1 MITAPAP
8 GGPRAT
14 TGERTAPIIEARGV
28 RKSFGPVE
36 VLHGI
41 DFALRPGEVHAL
53 VGENGAGKSTLMKCL
68 TGYQP
73 VTGGE
78 IWLRG
83 EPVRFSSSDEAERA
97 GVVLIHQEFNLAEQ
111 LSAEAN
117 IFLGRELKKGV
128 FLDWKT
134 MRRRASELLDELATP
149 IDTRRPVSS
158 LSVSQKQMVEIAK
171 ALARDARVL
180 VMDEPTAVLTSR
192 EAEVLFEQISRLKAE
207 GVVIL
212 YTSHKL
218 DEIVR
223 IADEVTVLRDGSF
236 ISNRPASKTS
246 TDTMARDMVGR
257 ELSDLFPP
265 KGEPRRLAPA
275 LEVERFSVPG
285 HARDISFKLA
295 KGEVLGFAGLV
306 GAGRTELME
315 GIMGLRESAGTIRVN
330 GDPIRVASPRDAV
343 RHGLSYLTEDRKG
356 RGLLLEYGMRE
367 NLTLLG
373 LDRFSKIFV
382 DEAAERKAL
391 DTAVERFDI
400 RGASREGRVGNLS
413 GGNQQKLLLAKT
425 MLVDPDIVI
434 LDEPTRG
441 IDIGT
446 KQQIYRFI
454 HDLAEEGRAV
464 IVISSEM
471 SEVIGL
477 CHRVV
482 VMRSGRLAGELTGAE
497 ITEEA
502 IVRRAMGLHSE
513 PLEEVA

>member
-1 MITAPAP
+1 MS
-8 GGPRAT
+8 
-14 TGERTAPIIEARGV
+14 ERPYPILEARQIW
-28 RKSFGPVE
+28 KSFGPVE
-36 VLHGI
+36 VLHGV

-73 VTGGE
+73 VSGGE
-78 IWLRG
+78 ILLDG
-83 EPVRFSSSDEAERA
+83 KPVSFASSDEAENR

-117 IFLGRELKKGV
+117 VFLGRELRTGL
-128 FLDWKT
+128 FLDWKA
-134 MRRRASELLDELATP
+134 MRQRASSLLDQLSTP

-171 ALARDARVL
+171 ALARNARVL

-192 EAEVLFEQISRLKAE
+192 EAEVLFEQIARLKAE
-207 GVVIL
+207 GVAIL

-223 IADEVTVLRDGSF
+223 VADEVTVLRDGAM
-236 ISNRPASKTS
+236 ISSVTVSETNADR
-246 TDTMARDMVGR
+246 MARDMVGR
-257 ELSDLFPP
+257 ELSDLFPAKTQP
-265 KGEPRRLAPA
+265 PQATPA
-275 LEVERFSVPG
+275 LTVEDFSVPG
-285 HARDISFKLA
+285 HARHISFDLA

-315 GIMGLRESAGTIRVN
+315 GIMGLREGSGTIRRN
-330 GDPIRVASPRDAV
+330 GEVVRIRHCRDAV
-343 RHGLSYLTEDRKG
+343 SHGLSYLTEDRKG
-356 RGLLLEYGMRE
+356 RGLLLKYGMRE

-373 LDRFSKIFV
+373 LDRFSGLFV
-382 DEAAERKAL
+382 DRKAEQKAL
-391 DTAVERFDI
+391 DEAVKRFDI
-400 RGASREGRVGNLS
+400 RAASLDGPVGNLS

-425 MLVDPDIVI
+425 MLVEPEIVI

-446 KQQIYRFI
+446 KQQIYSFI
-454 HDLAEEGRAV
+454 HSLAAEGRAV

-477 CHRVV
+477 CHRVL
-482 VMRSGRLAGELTGAE
+482 VMRSGRITGELAGDQM
-497 ITEEA
+497 TEEA
-502 IVRRAMGLHSE
+502 IVRRAMGLDSE
-513 PLEEVA
+513 MFEEVA

>member
-1 MITAPAP
+1 MTTRPAP
-8 GGPRAT
+8 
-14 TGERTAPIIEARGV
+14 ILEARQV

-36 VLHGI
+36 VLHGV

-73 VTGGE
+73 VSGGE
-78 IWLRG
+78 IVLDG
-83 EPVRFSSSDEAERA
+83 APVAFASSDEAESR

-117 IFLGRELKKGV
+117 IFLGREVKKGF
-128 FLDWKT
+128 FLDWKH
-134 MRRRASELLDELATP
+134 MRDRASALLEDLATP
-149 IDTRRPVSS
+149 VDTRRPVSS

-171 ALARDARVL
+171 ALARNARVL
-180 VMDEPTAVLTSR
+180 VMDEPTAVLTTR
-192 EAEVLFEQISRLKAE
+192 EAKVLFEQIERLKSE
-207 GVVIL
+207 GVAIL

-218 DEIVR
+218 DEIAAL
-223 IADEVTVLRDGSF
+223 ADEVTVLRDGSLV
-236 ISNRPASKTS
+236 SNRPAGE
-246 TDTMARDMVGR
+246 TDADRMARDMVGR
-257 ELSDLFPP
+257 ELSDLFPQ
-265 KGEPRRLAPA
+265 KTTPRTEAPA
-275 LEVERFSVPG
+275 LEVSGFSVPG
-285 HARDISFKLA
+285 YAKDISFALA
-295 KGEVLGFAGLV
+295 RGEVLGFAGLV

-315 GIMGLRESAGTIRVN
+315 GIMGLRENAGTIRRK
-330 GDPIRVASPRDAV
+330 GADIRIANPRDAS

-356 RGLLLEYGMRE
+356 RGLLLKYGMRE
-367 NLTLLG
+367 NLTLLA
-373 LDRFSKIFV
+373 LDRFSNVFV
-382 DEAAERKAL
+382 DEAAERTAL
-391 DTAVERFDI
+391 DEAIRRFDI
-400 RGASREGRVGNLS
+400 RAASLDGPVGNLS

-425 MLVDPDIVI
+425 MLVDPEIVI

-477 CHRVV
+477 CHRVI
-482 VMRSGRLAGELTGAE
+482 VMRSGRITGELSGDA

-502 IVRRAMGLHSE
+502 IVRRAMGLATDQ
-513 PLEEVA
+513 LEEVA

>member
-1 MITAPAP
+1 MAADRPAP
-8 GGPRAT
+8 
-14 TGERTAPIIEARGV
+14 ILEARSL
-28 RKSFGPVE
+28 RKSYGPVE
-36 VLHGI
+36 VLHGV

-73 VTGGE
+73 ASSGD
-78 IWLRG
+78 ILLRG
-83 EPVRFSSSDEAERA
+83 EPVTFASSEEAEDK

-117 IFLGRELKKGV
+117 VFLGRELKKGL

-134 MRRRASELLDELATP
+134 MRAKASEFLNELATP
-149 IDTRRPVSS
+149 IDTRLPVSK

-171 ALARDARVL
+171 ALARKARVL

-192 EAEVLFEQISRLKAE
+192 EAEVLFEQIARLKAE
-207 GVVIL
+207 GVAIL

-223 IADEVTVLRDGSF
+223 IADEVTVLRDGTLV
-236 ISNRPASKTS
+236 SNRPVDE
-246 TDTMARDMVGR
+246 TDPDRMARDMVGR
-257 ELSDLFPP
+257 ELNEIFPP
-265 KGEPRRLAPA
+265 KAAAKTVKRA
-275 LEVERFSVPG
+275 LEVEGFSVPG
-285 HARDISFKLA
+285 YAKDASFSLSE
-295 KGEVLGFAGLV
+295 GEVLGFAGLV

-315 GIMGLRESAGTIRVN
+315 GIMGLRPSNGTIRRS
-330 GDPIRVASPRDAV
+330 GTDIRIRSPKDAV
-343 RHGLSYLTEDRKG
+343 AHGLAYLTEDRKG
-356 RGLLLEYGMRE
+356 RGLLLRYGLRE

-373 LDRFSKIFV
+373 LDRFSSGFFV
-382 DEAAERKAL
+382 DEAAEREAL
-391 DTAVERFDI
+391 ARAIERFDI
-400 RGASREGRVGNLS
+400 RAASKDGPVGNLS

-425 MLVDPDIVI
+425 MLVEPRIVI

-454 HDLAEEGRAV
+454 HDLAAEGRAV

-482 VMRSGRLAGELTGAE
+482 VMRSGRITGELAGEA

-502 IVRRAMGLHSE
+502 IVRRAMGLDAETLS
-513 PLEEVA
+513 EVA